1 MSLPVP
7 AMAVIALAPLV
18 FLLGYFILVFN
29 RLIVRR
35 NECANA
41 RSSIDVNLT
50 RRHDLIPNLV
60 KAIRGYTEHERQTLE
75 DVTEA
80 RRRAVEQL
88 GAEGSATAERQV
100 DDSLATIIA
109 VAENYPELKADSLFR
124 QLMRNLT
131 EAEEQISASRRAFN
145 GQVLRLNNLV
155 QQFPTLIVANMM
167 GFRTLVPYSAAAAER
182 AVPSARLGP
191 DPS

>member
-1 MSLPVP
+1 MSLPIPVL
-7 AMAVIALAPLV
+7 AILVFAPLV
-18 FLLGYFILVFN
+18 LLLAYFVLVFN
-29 RLIVRR
+29 RLVVRR

-50 RRHDLIPNLV
+50 RRHDLIPGLV
-60 KAIRGYTEHERQTLE
+60 KAIRGYTEHERRTLE

-80 RRRAVEQL
+80 RLRAVDQL
-88 GAEGSATAERQV
+88 GAEGSAAAERQV
-100 DDSLATIIA
+100 DDSLATMIA
-109 VAENYPELKADSLFR
+109 VTENYPDLKADSLFR

-167 GFRTLVPYSAAAAER
+167 GFRTLSPYSAAAAER
-182 AVPSARLGP
+182 SVPSAKLGP
-191 DPS
+191 EPS

>member
-7 AMAVIALAPLV
+7 VITILVLTPLV
-18 FLLGYFILVFN
+18 LLLAYFVLIFN
-29 RLIVRR
+29 RLVVRR
-35 NECANA
+35 NECSNA
-41 RSSIDVNLT
+41 RSGIDVNLT

-60 KAIRGYTEHERQTLE
+60 KSIRGYTEHERLTLQ

-80 RRRAVEQL
+80 RRRAVDQL
-88 GAEGSATAERQV
+88 GAEGSAAAERQV
-100 DDSLATIIA
+100 DDSLATMIA

-155 QQFPTLIVANMM
+155 QQFPTLIVANML
-167 GFRTLVPYSAAAAER
+167 GFRTLEPYSAAASER